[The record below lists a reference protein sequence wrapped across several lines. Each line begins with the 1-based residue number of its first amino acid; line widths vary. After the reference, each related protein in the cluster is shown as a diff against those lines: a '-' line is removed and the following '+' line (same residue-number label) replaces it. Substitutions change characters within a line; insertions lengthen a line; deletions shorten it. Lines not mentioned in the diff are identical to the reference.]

1 MEPPAMA
8 SPRTCN
14 EEILKL
20 YEVCPTCYA
29 FVARNLQIPSAY
41 GNERDIENAFE
52 SWNRHIRSGAC
63 VKYCKTRSHVGNG
76 KYQGPWAFTLTKSPT
91 DPYSVGDMLIA
102 VRKIMSQKSC
112 PVIKY
117 VWYYEDKGKDQYG
130 DPIHPHIHGI
140 YETATGGRI
149 ERKHWKRAWNI
160 WDESKP
166 MGSGFRGG
174 YHRPIRSEEG
184 YSDYIKK
191 DAGMHEVFGLE
202 DKKTV

>member
-1 MEPPAMA
+1 MA
-8 SPRTCN
+8 SPRKSN

-20 YEVCPTCYA
+20 FEVCPTCYA
-29 FVARNLQIPSAY
+29 FVKRNLQYPLAY
-41 GNERDIENAFE
+41 ATERDIDVAFAV
-52 SWNRHIRSGAC
+52 HL
-63 VKYCKTRSHVGNG
+63 KHTRSRQCTKFGKSTTHVGNG
-76 KYQGPWAFTLTKSPT
+76 KYQGAWAFTITKSPS

-117 VWYYEDKGKDQYG
+117 VWYYEDKGKDELG

-140 YETATGGRI
+140 YETETGGRI
-149 ERKHWKRAWNI
+149 ERKHWKRAWSI

-174 YHRPIRSEEG
+174 YHRPIRSEES
-184 YSDYIKK
+184 YEAYIKK
-191 DAGMHEVFGLE
+191 DAGMHEVYGVE